1 MTILP
6 ISADPPPPRVL
17 ALILVL
23 GLTFSSC
30 SPSPERKGEAPLADP
45 SALRPGAPVV
55 REIGGRESHTYRL
68 TLEPGQYVQLR
79 VDQPGVDVA
88 AKFVAPGGKEIP
100 FFDDP
105 RRLEEPD
112 RLALM
117 TAEAGEHRLVIAAR
131 APAAPRGR
139 YRVVLRELSRAEQE
153 TRERL
158 DAEAAYEEGRRT
170 LVEKESEEIRLKRL
184 DFFNKALRLW
194 EKTGDLPGQVDALSQ
209 IAEVYSAL
217 GDDKKAIPLGERA
230 LPLSQRAEYTEGEA
244 RTWQALGNA
253 FAHKSENWP
262 KALETYKQALEL
274 WKNLGDTDRQG
285 SVLQSMSV
293 VLWRQRQFDQAL
305 DHAQRARRLHHAAG
319 NLSGEANALV
329 TWGRIQL
336 DQGDTAQALENLQ
349 EALSLSRRA
358 LNEDVEAQALFN
370 LARLYM
376 LRGEYEAA
384 LRAFKE
390 VKAINVRLGARY
402 NLGFIH
408 QALGSVY
415 FNLGQPEKALA
426 EYGQG
431 LQISRK
437 DDNVDLQARLLTNI
451 GWIHQARGDLQK
463 ALGFYDQSLSLLES
477 ASDQTL
483 HNSGVAHTA
492 IGQPEKGI
500 SFLER
505 ALKLREDRGE
515 RSAQTAT
522 RLELGT
528 AYQKLCKP
536 RRAADYFRSS
546 FELAERIGN
555 TGLQAEGLL
564 RWAMLDRDE
573 GHLEAALERIK
584 RSLKIIE
591 SVRSRVVSDSLRTS
605 FFASKREYYDFY
617 LDLLMRLEELHP
629 GKYQGEAFEASERA
643 RARSLLDLIAE
654 GKIVVTEGIPAELKD
669 REIELTARLS
679 ILQEVL
685 GSKQVTTG
693 NPQEAVALKER
704 LSQAQDEMENFE
716 SEIRSRYSHYAE
728 VRYPAPLRLQEIQRL
743 LDNRTALL
751 QYFIGQ
757 DRAFLFVV
765 TRDRLESY
773 KLPPPDEIAR
783 RVAAVHQVLQKR
795 SLRSLRPYQEA
806 ASRLY
811 ATLVA
816 PAEATLAR
824 KPSLLIA
831 PDGPLYVL
839 PFEALLTDGANRSRS
854 FQELSYL
861 LRRHAISY
869 VPSASVLE
877 ELRQPRATAPRPAPI
892 SFLAFADPVY
902 GAESKG
908 AVVRGASLGPKRG
921 KLEQLPASRAEVQKI
936 ASLYPE
942 KQVQLYLGEA
952 ATEKN
957 IKGNRLLEGATQ
969 VHFAT
974 HASVNPEHPE
984 LSGLELTDG
993 TLQVMEI
1000 FNLRLSADLLTLS
1013 ACETGLGQQ
1022 VTGEGMIGL
1031 TRAFFYAGARSLL
1044 VSLWPVLDRST
1055 PDLMV
1060 HFYENLKRSEQ
1071 KAEALQHAKLAMIE
1085 SEDYSHPY
1093 YWAPFILAG
1102 DPD

>member
-6 ISADPPPPRVL
+6 ISADPPPSRAL
-17 ALILVL
+17 ALILLL
-23 GLTFSSC
+23 GLTFSC
-30 SPSPERKGEAPLADP
+30 SPSPEPKREAPPADP
-45 SALRPGAPVV
+45 SVLKPRVPVV

-68 TLEPGQYVQLR
+68 FLEPGQYVQVR
-79 VDQPGVDVA
+79 IDQPGVDVA
-88 AKFVAPGGKEIP
+88 AKLVSPGGKEIP

-112 RLALM
+112 RLALV
-117 TAEAGEHRLVIAAR
+117 TTETGEHQLVVTTR
-131 APAAPRGR
+131 VLEAPRGR
-139 YRVVLRELSRAEQE
+139 YRLVLRELSKAEQE

-170 LVEKESEEIRLKRL
+170 FVGKESEEIRLKRL
-184 DFFNKALRLW
+184 DLFNKALQLW
-194 EKTGDLPGQVDALSQ
+194 EKTGDRPGQVDALFQ
-209 IAEVYSAL
+209 VAEVYSAL
-217 GDDKKAIPLGERA
+217 GDDEKAILSGERA
-230 LPLSQRAEYTEGEA
+230 LRLAQRVEYVEGEA
-244 RTWQALGNA
+244 RTRQALGNA
-253 FAHKSENWP
+253 FAQKSENWP
-262 KALETYKQALEL
+262 EALQAYKQALEL

-285 SVLQSMSV
+285 LVLQSMSV
-293 VLWRQRQFDQAL
+293 ILWLQRQFDQAL
-305 DHAQRARRLHHAAG
+305 DHAQRARHLHHTAG

-329 TWGRIQL
+329 TWGAIQL

-349 EALSLSRRA
+349 KALSLSRKA
-358 LNEDVEAQALFN
+358 LDEDVGAQALFN

-376 LRGEYEAA
+376 VRGEYEAA

-390 VKAINVRLGARY
+390 VQAINVRLGSRNSFGY
-402 NLGFIH
+402 IL

-426 EYGQG
+426 EYGQA
-431 LQISRK
+431 LKVSQKEK
-437 DDNVDLQARLLTNI
+437 DAELQARLLANS

-463 ALGFYDQSLSLLES
+463 ALELYDQAMSILEPS
-477 ASDQTL
+477 SQTL
-483 HNSGVAHTA
+483 HNSGVAYTA

-505 ALKLREDRGE
+505 ALKLRENQRTAE
-515 RSAQTAT
+515 AAT

-528 AYQKLCKP
+528 AYQKSGKP
-536 RRAADYFRSS
+536 GRATAYFRSS
-546 FELAERIGN
+546 LELAERIGN
-555 TGLQAEGLL
+555 TGLQAEGLF

-573 GHLEAALERIK
+573 GRLEEALRKIK
-584 RSLKIIE
+584 RSLEIIE
-591 SVRSRVVSDSLRTS
+591 SVRSRVVTDSLRTS

-629 GKYQGEAFEASERA
+629 GKYQSEAFEASERA
-643 RARSLLDLIAE
+643 RARSLLDLVAE
-654 GKIVVTEGIPAELKD
+654 GKIDVTEGVPDELKG
-669 REIELTARLS
+669 REIELMARLS
-679 ILQEVL
+679 ILQDLL
-685 GSKQVTTG
+685 GSKAVTTG
-693 NPQEAVALKER
+693 DPQEAEALKKR
-704 LSQAQDEMENFE
+704 LSQAQDEMERFE
-716 SEIRSRYSHYAE
+716 SEIRTRYSHYAE
-728 VRYPAPLRLQEIQRL
+728 MQYPAPLRLQEVQRL
-743 LDNRTALL
+743 LDDGTALL

-757 DRAFLFVV
+757 DRAVLFIV

-773 KLPPPDEIAR
+773 RLPPQAEIAR
-783 RVAAVHQVLQKR
+783 RVAAVHQVLQER
-795 SLRSLRPYQEA
+795 SLRSLRRYREA

-839 PFEALLTDGANRSRS
+839 PFEALLTDGASRSRS
-854 FQELSYL
+854 FRELPYL

-869 VPSASVLE
+869 IPSASVLE
-877 ELRQPRATAPRPAPI
+877 ELRQPRAAAPRPAPI

-908 AVVRGASLGPKRG
+908 AVVRGASMGPKRG

-957 IKGNRLLEGATQ
+957 VKGNRLLEGATQ

-993 TLQVMEI
+993 TLQVREI

-1031 TRAFFYAGARSLL
+1031 TRAFFFAGAKSLL

-1060 HFYENLKRSEQ
+1060 HFYENLKSSEQ
-1071 KAEALQHAKLAMIE
+1071 KADALQHAKLAMIE